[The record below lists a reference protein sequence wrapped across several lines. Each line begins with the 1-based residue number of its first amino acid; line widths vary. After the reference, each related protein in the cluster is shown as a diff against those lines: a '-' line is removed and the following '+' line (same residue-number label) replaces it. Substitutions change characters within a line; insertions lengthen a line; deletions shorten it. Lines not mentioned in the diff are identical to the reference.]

1 MKLSQ
6 PTRASDVPMSGRR
19 SGAPP
24 RSRLARSLWKRR
36 FYLLLVVLPTLI
48 AAIYLYVF
56 AAGQYVSEA
65 RFMVHGRQEA
75 RASSALSQMMGAAG
89 IKQVPEEAMAV
100 RDYLESHDAVEAL
113 QHQLNLVELYQRP
126 EADFL
131 ARLWSSDLPAEFLLL
146 YYKFMNSVVVD
157 NTSGITTLQAR
168 AFRPEDARSLAE
180 AQLRISEEF
189 VNRLSS
195 RARESS
201 LELAQR
207 ELKVAEER
215 VVASQTALAEWRHR
229 EQAVD
234 PVGLAQISQQGL
246 AALEGQLNAARTE
259 LQEKTSWM
267 RADNPVIV
275 NLRNRAQALE
285 TRIQAERNR
294 LTAGTDALP
303 ERISAYERLALEREF
318 ATKQLA
324 SATTSLEMARVDAQR
339 QQIFLS
345 RVVEPNLAEYPLYPR
360 AGILLLSL
368 FGILTMLYGIGWLIL
383 AGVREHAL

>member
-6 PTRASDVPMSGRR
+6 PTKASDVPMSGRR
-19 SGAPP
+19 QTPAP
-24 RSRLARSLWKRR
+24 RSRLGQMLWKRR
-36 FYLLLVVLPTLI
+36 FYMLLVVLPTLI
-48 AAIYLYVF
+48 AAIYLYIF

-89 IKQVPEEAMAV
+89 FKQVPEEAMAV
-100 RDYLESHDAVEAL
+100 RDYLESHDAFAAL
-113 QHQLNLVELYQRP
+113 QERLNLIELYQRP

-131 ARLWSSDLPAEFLLL
+131 ARLWSSDMPVEFMLL
-146 YYKFMNSVVVD
+146 YYRFMNSVVVD
-157 NTSGITTLQAR
+157 NTSGITTIRAR
-168 AFRPEDARSLAE
+168 AFRPEDAHQLAE
-180 AQLRISEEF
+180 AQLRVSEDF
-189 VNRLSS
+189 VNHLSA
-195 RARESS
+195 RARGAS
-201 LELAQR
+201 LELAQQ
-207 ELKVAEER
+207 ELTRAEER
-215 VVASQTALAEWRHR
+215 VIAAQTAMAEWRLR

-234 PVGLAQISQQGL
+234 PAGLAQISQQGL

-259 LQEKTSWM
+259 LQEKSTWM
-267 RADNPVIV
+267 RSDNPTIV

-285 TRIQAERNR
+285 TRIQMERDR
-294 LTAGTDALP
+294 LTTGTDALP

-324 SATTSLEMARVDAQR
+324 SATSSLEMARVDAQR
-339 QQIFLS
+339 QQLFLS

-360 AGILLLSL
+360 AGIFLLS
-368 FGILTMLYGIGWLIL
+368 FFAIMSILYGIGWLIL